1 MNPLTLPSGY
11 DISILRNG
19 GEFVVTDPVGLSSG
33 TYIVEVIEA
42 TTASNVRKTLQRA
55 TNLATGETLSR
66 TWATTGWTAFVRT
79 VTNSA
84 GILGINATASDT
96 NRLAV
101 ASDSVTLSHDNVT
114 PGSGD
119 MRQVLNKSGA
129 AKTVSQLYQSNG
141 SARAEIGLTGDDN
154 WHVKVSPDGAVWKE
168 ALIVDRT
175 NGWLGIGG
183 HAPAAPVHI
192 VGPGGGVNPVV
203 EANNESASAIGLDA
217 WRSRGTFAAKT
228 ALVDGDAIMANRAY
242 GHDGTSYVTAANLR
256 ASVDGAPSAGNV
268 PGKWMFATHTTGVG
282 LTNKLVVRSSG
293 ASEPGSDNAY
303 TLGSSSARWS
313 VVYAATGTI
322 NTSDA
327 RDKDIVSDLAFASA
341 MVDTVEPVLYRWK
354 VGGNEMR
361 ASATETMIDDDGMVV
376 PKIDVVASPG
386 RRLHAGFRA
395 QDVKAAMDAV
405 GVDFGAWGL
414 DDKSDPDS
422 RQWMRP
428 DQLIPVLWQ
437 ALKETR
443 AELRALSPS
452 VAQSTETTANADSEV
467 VSAADVRAEASRRMQ
482 EIVGARDAEHL
493 MIMQMKAHEEAIEL
507 LDKLYANKAMTTAE
521 MIRIAELRTLR
532 SVFQEIRDASN
543 ALETDPPLD
552 YREDKYWTLDGRVST
567 SEGWFTGIWGYITSK
582 ITGNK

>member
-1 MNPLTLPSGY
+1 MDLTPKLGLPY
-11 DISILRNG
+11 LVAAQAQKHVTHNEALRALDA
-19 GEFVVTDPVGLSSG
+19 VVQIGVIDRHLSAPPSAPSEG
-33 TYIVEVIEA
+33 DCYIVA
-42 TTASNVRKTLQRA
+42 AA
-55 TNLATGETLSR
+55 ATGAWSTHDQKLAAWQDGAWMFYAPKKGWLSWIGDEAR
-66 TWATTGWTAFVRT
+66 LLVWDGTQWIAAAAANTSSLPMF
-79 VTNSA
+79 
-84 GILGINATASDT
+84 GINTAPDAT

-101 ASDSVTLSHDNVT
+101 KSDAVLHSHDDVT
-114 PGSGD
+114 PGNGSV
-119 MRQVLNKSGA
+119 QHKLNKAAAANTASFLFQTGYSG
-129 AKTVSQLYQSNG
+129 
-141 SARAEIGLTGDDN
+141 RAEFGLTGDDN

-203 EANNESASAIGLDA
+203 EANSESTSAIGLDA

-395 QDVKAAMDAV
+395 QDVKAAMDAA
-405 GVDFGAWGL
+405 GVEFAAWGL
-414 DDKSDPDS
+414 DDKADADS
-422 RQWMRP
+422 RQHLRP
-428 DQLIPVLWQ
+428 DQLIAVLWA

-443 AELRALSPS
+443 AELAALRDV
-452 VAQSTETTANADSEV
+452 VA
-467 VSAADVRAEASRRMQ
+467 
-482 EIVGARDAEHL
+482 GA
-493 MIMQMKAHEEAIEL
+493 
-507 LDKLYANKAMTTAE
+507 
-521 MIRIAELRTLR
+521 
-532 SVFQEIRDASN
+532 
-543 ALETDPPLD
+543 
-552 YREDKYWTLDGRVST
+552 G
-567 SEGWFTGIWGYITSK
+567 
-582 ITGNK
+582 